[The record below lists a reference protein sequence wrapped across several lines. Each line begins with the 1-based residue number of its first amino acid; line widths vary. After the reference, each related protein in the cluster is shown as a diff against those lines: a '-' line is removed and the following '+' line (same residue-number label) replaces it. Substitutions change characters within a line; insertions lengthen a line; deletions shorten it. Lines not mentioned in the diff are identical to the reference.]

1 MEEKY
6 MLAKWI
12 NNELTTEEINDFKKS
27 QDYSIYK
34 NIKEY
39 SAQLKTKEF
48 DEDDLLNKIKLRKN
62 DSTKVI
68 QIAQNWFFR
77 IVALILISLGVF
89 MFYQENNSV
98 VEFVEKGHKSTFV
111 LPDNSEITL
120 NSDSE
125 LKYKEKNWENNR
137 TLHLTGEAYFKV
149 AKGKKFEVN
158 TNLGKVTVLGTKF
171 NVKARNNRFD
181 VICFEGKV
189 KVDYNDKTIIL
200 KQSDK
205 VSFENNDLI
214 IQKKTAETMPSWLDN
229 EIVFD
234 QEQLKNILEEIER
247 QYNISIKCDL
257 ESTNQ
262 LFTGEIPNNNI
273 EVALQIIATTFQL
286 QTKKVSNFQYELKKM
301 DEI

>member
-77 IVALILISLGVF
+77 IVALILISLGVY

-111 LPDNSEITL
+111 LPDNSKITL

-214 IQKKTAETMPSWLDN
+214 IQKKTAETMPSWLNN

>member
-77 IVALILISLGVF
+77 IVALILISLGVY

-214 IQKKTAETMPSWLDN
+214 IQKKTAETMPSWLNN

>member
-262 LFTGEIPNNNI
+262 LFTGEIPNNSI

>member
-205 VSFENNDLI
+205 VSFENKDLI

>member
-12 NNELTTEEINDFKKS
+12 NNELTTEEMNDFKKS

-125 LKYKEKNWENNR
+125 LKYKDKNWENNR
-137 TLHLTGEAYFKV
+137 ILHLTGEAYFKV

-158 TNLGKVTVLGTKF
+158 TNLGKVTVLGTQF

-181 VICFEGKV
+181 VVCFEGKV
-189 KVDYNDKTIIL
+189 KVNYNDKTIIL

-214 IQKKTAETMPSWLDN
+214 IQKKTAETMPSWLEN

-286 QTKKVSNFQYELKKM
+286 KTKKVSNFQYELKKM

>member
-262 LFTGEIPNNNI
+262 LFTGKIPNNNI

>member
-1 MEEKY
+1 

-12 NNELTTEEINDFKKS
+12 NNELTTEEMNDFKKS

-125 LKYKEKNWENNR
+125 LKYKDKNWENNR
-137 TLHLTGEAYFKV
+137 ILHLTGEAYFKV

-158 TNLGKVTVLGTKF
+158 TNLGKVTVLGTQF

-181 VICFEGKV
+181 VVCFEGKV
-189 KVDYNDKTIIL
+189 KVNYNDKTIIL

-214 IQKKTAETMPSWLDN
+214 IQKKTAETMPSWLEN

-286 QTKKVSNFQYELKKM
+286 KTKKVSNFQYELKKM

>member
-48 DEDDLLNKIKLRKN
+48 DEGDLLNKIKLRKN

-158 TNLGKVTVLGTKF
+158 TNLGKVTVLGTQF

-189 KVDYNDKTIIL
+189 KVNYNDKTIIL

-214 IQKKTAETMPSWLDN
+214 IQKKTAETMPSWLEN

-257 ESTNQ
+257 KSTNQ